1 MAARRIA
8 RSCLHPCGSIEP
20 NRDNGQRRRS
30 RRRPEVRV
38 DPADPG
44 SVATP
49 EATCAE
55 IASLGWSLDVFSDER
70 VWTVRVRARS
80 HGEDVAAEQPTEG
93 SGLEAARRDPP
104 DRIICDI
111 ALPGASGD
119 TFLTDSTNWHVRS

>member
-1 MAARRIA
+1 LLAAASTRAGASSRIA
-8 RSCLHPCGSIEP
+8 ITV
-20 NRDNGQRRRS
+20 RDDG
-30 RRRPEVRV
+30 PGVDLEVRV

-55 IASLGWSLDVFSDER
+55 IASLLGWSLDVFSDER